1 MSTRGSGGTTSEYT
15 ICLDTI
21 NRDTVQY
28 PDTNDLVLNIDTARL
43 RRGAVQIYVG
53 SFELPVP
60 QFTIE

>member
-43 RRGAVQIYVG
+43 RRADLCGLV
-53 SFELPVP
+53 
-60 QFTIE
+60 